1 MTTRLDL
8 RFALRRKL
16 EDTGIN
22 PLWDDALLNDTL
34 WNSLVRLGARI
45 PLEASVSVPI
55 PPNTTSIVVSPT
67 IPNERLLR
75 VIDARG
81 ELVPAA
87 VEFGPS
93 GLGEARAWRWF
104 NGTLLLTRPLGIGEA
119 WTIEYRAVRT
129 MPADDVTP
137 VQIEPEDEPIM
148 IAMAAET
155 ILRRYATEQMKRHG
169 VARVPLACAEAMMA
183 EADRLLR
190 DRRRNARSGVLAVL
204 A

>member
-104 NGTLLLTRPLGIGEA
+104 NGTLLLTRPLGMGEA

-190 DRRRNARSGVLAVL
+190 DRRRNVRSGVLAVL

>member
-75 VIDARG
+75 VI
-81 ELVPAA
+81 EPAA
-87 VEFGPS
+87 S
-93 GLGEARAWRWF
+93 
-104 NGTLLLTRPLGIGEA
+104 
-119 WTIEYRAVRT
+119 
-129 MPADDVTP
+129 
-137 VQIEPEDEPIM
+137 
-148 IAMAAET
+148 
-155 ILRRYATEQMKRHG
+155 
-169 VARVPLACAEAMMA
+169 AC
-183 EADRLLR
+183 RLLSNSGR
-190 DRRRNARSGVLAVL
+190 AAWARRGHGAGSTAHCC
-204 A
+204 

>member
-8 RFALRRKL
+8 RLALRRKL
-16 EDTGIN
+16 EDTGVN

-67 IPNERLLR
+67 IPKERLLR

-81 ELVPAA
+81 ELVPTA
-87 VEFGPS
+87 VAIGPS
-93 GLGEARAWRWF
+93 GPGEARAWRWF
-104 NGTLLLTRPLGIGEA
+104 NGTLILTRPLGVSET
-119 WTIEYRAVRT
+119 WTIEYRAVRS

-137 VQIEPEDEPIM
+137 VQIEPDDEPIL

-155 ILRRYATEQMKRHG
+155 VLRGYATEQMKRHG

-183 EADRLLR
+183 EADRMLR
-190 DRRRNARSGVLAVL
+190 DRRRNVRSGVLAAL

>member
-104 NGTLLLTRPLGIGEA
+104 NGTLLLTRPLGMGEA

-137 VQIEPEDEPIM
+137 VQIEPEDEPIL

-190 DRRRNARSGVLAVL
+190 DRRRNVRSGVLAVL